1 MNKISLFLLSSIGAM
16 AWMYCAKNSV
26 DGFCWTGDISK
37 EVNMNFTGSSHF
49 PMTDLKCRFF

>member
-1 MNKISLFLLSSIGAM
+1 MNKISLFLVSSNGAM
-16 AWMYCAKNSV
+16 TCAYCIKNGA

-49 PMTDLKCRFF
+49 LMTDLKCRFL